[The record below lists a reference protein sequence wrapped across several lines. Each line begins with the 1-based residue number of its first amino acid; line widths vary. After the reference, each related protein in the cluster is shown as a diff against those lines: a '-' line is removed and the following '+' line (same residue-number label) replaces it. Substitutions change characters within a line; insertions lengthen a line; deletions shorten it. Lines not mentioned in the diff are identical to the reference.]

1 MPTTGAS
8 QSSLSSAVAI
18 WEGTKAPGERDNGCQ
33 SAFLLERVSPVTA
46 AGTTQSFAEDE
57 FPTLT

>member
-1 MPTTGAS
+1 M
-8 QSSLSSAVAI
+8 VI

-33 SAFLLERVSPVTA
+33 RAFLIERVSLPSQA
-46 AGTTQSFAEDE
+46 AGTTQSLAEDE